1 MSRLAYTARV
11 ALALCA
17 GALIGA
23 VLVPAAFTLN
33 EPNGWDMWTIRNY
46 LAYSVVALLFTLPT
60 ALITGAV
67 TYPLL
72 GFIVPA
78 LRFVA
83 FTAAGALGAILLCLI
98 TSSPLESLGQFA
110 VVGAVS
116 AMVAFVLLPPRS
128 NSAVESD
135 ASESALRASSS
146 APHRER

>member
-1 MSRLAYTARV
+1 MSRIAYTTRV

-17 GALIGA
+17 GGLIGA
-23 VLVPAAFTLN
+23 VLVPAVFTFN
-33 EPNGWDMWTIRNY
+33 EPNGWDMWTIRSY

-72 GFIVPA
+72 GFIAPP

-83 FTAAGALGAILLCLI
+83 FTAAGALGAMLLCVS
-98 TSSPLESLGQFA
+98 TSPLESLGEFA
-110 VVGAVS
+110 IVGAIS
-116 AMVAFVLLPPRS
+116 GLVAFVFLPPRS

-135 ASESALRASSS
+135 ASESAQRASSS
-146 APHRER
+146 VPHRGL